1 MVSNATFARGEPDWV
16 NTWIKE
22 RGYFYGASIR
32 LSVNLDKAAT
42 RATLIVVNG
51 DSKEVAT

>member
-42 RATLIVVNG
+42 RATLIVVNV